1 MNQKQGDFLVQLNEE
16 KYLSLCP
23 IRSKMVKKVKQVLL
37 LFISFHAFW
46 LLFYFLSNSNFF
58 EGHFWY
64 YYSRQIVIDSIGFV
78 GFLSAVY
85 FLFPNL
91 NIRKKRCL
99 YIFFALAL
107 VIILGWLQFEA
118 QEWKINSDP
127 YTTVAV
133 KPNSV
138 KAVRLQQPGGAI
150 IYAMLKEAVYLLLGL
165 GYAYM
170 LDSIKKDKKAKAL
183 ENANMQ
189 AELKILRYQIN
200 PHFLFNTINNI
211 YYLALI
217 QSEKTADALLQ
228 LSKILRYILNEKEA
242 TVSLGQEVEYLEQYI
257 QLQLFRF
264 PEGCIRKNISLDY
277 KIRQRTIAP
286 LLLITFV
293 ENAFKHGVSDRADTP
308 ILISL
313 SNENGSLYYEVVN
326 QIGDKLSKDST
337 MGIGLANLKRR
348 LELLYPSSH
357 HLELMEKEGHFI
369 AKLHLSSL

>member
-1 MNQKQGDFLVQLNEE
+1 M
-16 KYLSLCP
+16 
-23 IRSKMVKKVKQVLL
+23 
-37 LFISFHAFW
+37 
-46 LLFYFLSNSNFF
+46 
-58 EGHFWY
+58 
-64 YYSRQIVIDSIGFV
+64 
-78 GFLSAVY
+78 
-85 FLFPNL
+85 
-91 NIRKKRCL
+91 